1 MLDLQLVL
9 YCLVQIPTLY
19 VQFLQTNFMD
29 QLEDIDI
36 MGEEIDLNMCSKV
49 LFIKILQK
57 MKEIVKGAEFYL
69 QLMENEIMNLI
80 MYMSRNIAFYFN

>member
-19 VQFLQTNFMD
+19 VQFLQTNFME

-36 MGEEIDLNMCSKV
+36 LGEEIDLNMCSKV